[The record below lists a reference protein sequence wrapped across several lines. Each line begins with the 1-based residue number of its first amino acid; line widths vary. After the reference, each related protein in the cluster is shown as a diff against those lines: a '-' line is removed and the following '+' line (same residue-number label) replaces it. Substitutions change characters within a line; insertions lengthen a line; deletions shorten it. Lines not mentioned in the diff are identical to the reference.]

1 MVMRQTLGI
10 VSFSN
15 GKIEIEIADNTI
27 ETFTELE
34 KILDGE
40 ITWLKHDL
48 KILVVPEVKVVIKAT
63 DLSAEVIDQ
72 HCIERG

>member
-15 GKIEIEIADNTI
+15 GKIEIEIGDNDI

-72 HCIERG
+72 HCLERG

>member
-48 KILVVPEVKVVIKAT
+48 KILIVPEVKVVIKST
-63 DLSAEVIDQ
+63 DMSAEVIDEY
-72 HCIERG
+72 CLERG

>member
-1 MVMRQTLGI
+1 MVMRQTLAV
-10 VSFSN
+10 VSFSS
-15 GKIEIEIADNTI
+15 GKIEIEIADNDI

-48 KILVVPEVKVVIKAT
+48 KILVVPEVKVVIKST
-63 DLSAEVIDQ
+63 DMSAEVIDEY
-72 HCIERG
+72 CLERG